1 MSDWNLENSYTT
13 LPQQLFS
20 RVESIKIDAP
30 ELVLY
35 NRKLDTELGLNFSHQ
50 QEKTLAALFS
60 GQQLAPDAQPIAQA
74 YAGHQ
79 FGYFNIL
86 GDGRAI
92 LLGEHITPH
101 QKRVDIQL
109 KGAGTTPYSRRGD
122 GLATLRSMLREY
134 LISEAMH
141 HLGIASTRSLA
152 VVKTNTPV
160 IREEVHEGAIL
171 TRIASSHIRVGTFE
185 YAKRFLSNEEFIQFV
200 NYVVERHAPHLL
212 QQENIGIALLE
223 EVMSRQIALIVE
235 WMRVG
240 FIHGVMNTDN
250 MSIAGETIDYGPC
263 AFLNTYHP
271 DTVFS
276 SIDTQG
282 RYAYGNQP
290 AIAQWNLSCLAG
302 TLLGIIDADQSTAIE
317 KAKAIIHQFPALYND
332 AWYRMMGH
340 KIGMETADEKARQ
353 LVDSLLHWMK
363 DAKADYTL
371 SFLALMP
378 MSLPESQRMKYEND
392 AWKNWKEAWQQS
404 TVAAGGMDKAFVI
417 MKRANPVF
425 IPRNHLVEAALDE
438 AVYHN
443 RYDSFNRLLE
453 RLQSPYQ
460 YSVGYEEH
468 FDIPIAID
476 QGYQTFCGT

>member
-1 MSDWNLENSYTT
+1 MSDWNLEHTYTT

-50 QEKTLAALFS
+50 LEKTLAALFS

-152 VVKTNTPV
+152 VVKTNMPV

-185 YAKRFLSNEEFIQFV
+185 YAKRFLSDEEFKKFTL
-200 NYVVERHAPHLL
+200 YVCKRHAPDLVEK
-212 QQENIGIALLE
+212 ENIGIALLE

-271 DTVFS
+271 NTVFS

-290 AIAQWNLSCLAG
+290 AIAQWNLSCFAG
-302 TLLGIIDADQSTAIE
+302 TLLSLIDADQNIAIE
-317 KAKAIIHQFPALYND
+317 KAKTIIHLFPTLYNED
-332 AWYRMMGH
+332 WYSMMVR
-340 KIGMETADEKARQ
+340 KIGLETADKNARQ
-353 LVDSLLHWMK
+353 LVDGLLRWMK
-363 DAKADYTL
+363 ASEADYTL
-371 SFLALMP
+371 SFLRLMQIP
-378 MSLPESQRMKYEND
+378 LPQQQQAKYDDD
-392 AWKNWKEAWQQS
+392 AWKKWEAEWLLIIK
-404 TVAAGGMDKAFVI
+404 ANGGIDKALSI
-417 MKRANPVF
+417 MKQANPVF
-425 IPRNHLVEAALDE
+425 IPRNHLVEAALDD
-438 AVYHN
+438 AVYQN
-443 RYDSFNRLLE
+443 RYDSFNCLLE

-468 FDIPIAID
+468 FDIPIAVD